1 MKLRFAL
8 IASLLAFSG
17 ATVSLRAQAPAGPT
31 AAHEDTELGKKM
43 SGMGKAF
50 KKLRSQINDASK
62 NKESVQLVA
71 TMKENAV
78 AASKFIPE
86 KSADLP
92 EADQAKFN
100 ADFVKKM
107 NALVDYLSQ
116 LEVSLKAGDNAAA
129 AKQLE
134 VIGNMQ
140 KEGHKEFR
148 KKKPEKK

>member
-8 IASLLAFSG
+8 IASLLAFTG
-17 ATVSLRAQAPAGPT
+17 ATVSLRAQAPAGQP

-43 SGMGKAF
+43 SGIGKAF

-62 NKESVQLVA
+62 NEESANLVA
-71 TMKENAV
+71 TMKKNAE
-78 AASKFIPE
+78 AASKLIPE

-92 EADQAKFN
+92 VADQAKFN

-107 NALVDYLSQ
+107 NALVADLSQ

-134 VIGNMQ
+134 AIGNVQ